1 MGKTIRK
8 NDERTFDAKALKQ
21 IKKVRDERKEQN
33 ANKTIFLGNKK

>member
-8 NDERTFDAKALKQ
+8 NDDRTFDAKALKQ
-21 IKKVRDERKEQN
+21 IKKVREVRKEQN